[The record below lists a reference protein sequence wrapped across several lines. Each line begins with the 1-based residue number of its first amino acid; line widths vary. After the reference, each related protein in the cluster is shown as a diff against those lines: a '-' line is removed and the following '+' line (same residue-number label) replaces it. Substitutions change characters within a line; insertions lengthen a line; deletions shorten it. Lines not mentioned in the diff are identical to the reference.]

1 MKLAVCI
8 GIIVLLTAGSAFS
21 QLPPEGFIGLFTD
34 NIHSNWCTEGI
45 PLYPVEMWVWCLPS
59 ERGQMCAEFA
69 VSYPSNV
76 IESTVTQNDAI
87 ISVRLGDL
95 PNGVSVCYV
104 VCQYDWNWPFHQTL
118 YVTDF
123 AETNVRIMPHLGVGY
138 YQFANCEPGYPTE
151 MCNIYTDLN
160 INHCELVATR
170 EASWGA
176 VKALI
181 GK

>member
-1 MKLAVCI
+1 MKQSLSLALTTLLIATAALDVRGQEI
-8 GIIVLLTAGSAFS
+8 GVIN
-21 QLPPEGFIGLFTD
+21 LFAD
-34 NIHSNWCTEGI
+34 DHHSCWCADGAA
-45 PLYPVEMWVWCLPS
+45 PFYSVEMWVWCLPS

-123 AETNVRIMPHLGVGY
+123 AETNVRV
-138 YQFANCEPGYPTE
+138 
-151 MCNIYTDLN
+151 
-160 INHCELVATR
+160 R
-170 EASWGA
+170 RR
-176 VKALI
+176 
-181 GK
+181 